1 MKTLMQ
7 KILAICFIIVL
18 LSHPLTARAETTL
31 TTSDTSVAIF
41 DTYFNWGNFYE
52 PDDTLFSAVEISG
65 QLRSAGLMNVTT
77 TTTIHH
83 PTPYTNTWNPSVGI
97 TYNKLLPTVAS
108 LPIGGLVFEFEVEA
122 TVAPG
127 IHQVL
132 NLQGAS
138 GLYPGALAQPGDVVV
153 ARVRAYSVHNRQY
166 RLRFEMELQING
178 VVVAEVLDD
187 NRTSDTTL
195 SIRGRSYNITYT
207 NPVVKTNPD
216 VTKYI
221 ASYVDWTEHLTAAWG
236 RTATNTIPDM
246 GLITDTSLTTDLG
259 DGLKTDTRLSADGVV
274 YNRIGVV
281 THHYLIQDDHALN
294 TTDPQYAG
302 DNTSATTSRTITVKT
317 PLAPNLIVRYGDGM
331 TAPNGDSIAGNIYDA
346 TALLNDCGGEAGW
359 TNKKLDIEV
368 NPAIAPNPIL
378 GTFDSVLKIPN
389 PSETITQSSSSAGGV
404 AKKKNYHTQTAASGV
419 IPTGVLTQQ
428 GVATNALSA
437 QVSGKLLVDLTNPVP
452 KAINN
457 GDGTFDDDSSDA
469 LSGLSSVH
477 ESLIAF
483 VPTGGLAPG
492 GEAYTKF
499 DELPTLVTGQ
509 YDVWVWAF
517 DKAGNSHKALALSN
531 QTING
536 ISIGFTKDAN
546 KEAIVHINGCPNKD
560 EMTVKSGC
568 HGDCREGT
576 HKELLSEEELTY
588 ELKVQNGD
596 TSNTLTGIF
605 TDYLPQG
612 MIPTS
617 TPTTSPDGKATSIAY
632 VEEGGRW
639 KITGNVSVEANGTAL
654 IPIACKAPADTDAS
668 LGADKVISNQATF
681 TWTLG
686 SGAGATTGSST
697 SNHANHRINT
707 APSITKE
714 ANLGAAIHESDCP
727 NSTSLEKIAGCKPE
741 CEAGNTGLVGAGD
754 IITYKMTFANP
765 SDAIYYFA
773 TDASSFYD
781 QMPVGVT
788 LSEQEWS
795 VSLSEPQGTFSDGG
809 TLPDTGTSSVTGT
822 WPHGGGN
829 SLEGLTFDVDS
840 NGITQ
845 EGNNSLSLAPGAT
858 LEITVKAKVTDAG
871 SDNLVNQVKSGYKLY
886 GDHNTSLT
894 TADTGVI
901 SLNSNYTTH
910 ERTIRGVATKFT
922 KVGADDLDTPLAGA
936 RFALYKWT
944 DTIAAYSGH
953 EEDILDVTKLNGVDD
968 GDATIKWLR
977 ATTDGADGTTS
988 DVFTTLADGKVDLG
1002 MLPDGI
1008 YTLIE
1013 TKAPDGYELPVGQWV
1028 LTINNSKGNT
1038 GDGDYK
1044 IEYTAKGEMLPP
1056 AVRIDTDAET
1066 GDLTYQVVNVRPFS
1080 IGMSGMNGTKGITII
1095 GLAIMLIAGVSYSI
1109 YNLKKSRK
1117 SRKKR

>member
-1 MKTLMQ
+1 MKITGRKIITLLV
-7 KILAICFIIVL
+7 ILASLVQSSSL
-18 LSHPLTARAETTL
+18 LVKGET
-31 TTSDTSVAIF
+31 
-41 DTYFNWGNFYE
+41 
-52 PDDTLFSAVEISG
+52 
-65 QLRSAGLMNVTT
+65 VTRRT
-77 TTTIHH
+77 G
-83 PTPYTNTWNPSVGI
+83 NPSANIWHFNALDDGMGKYGEFFLYDPSDSWAFTPAV
-97 TYNKLLPTVAS
+97 NKGGFGSADENGVIIETQNGGGPYGMQSFWYPAS
-108 LPIGGLVFEFEVEA
+108 WSHCTLVSRLRHF
-122 TVAPG
+122 
-127 IHQVL
+127 
-132 NLQGAS
+132 
-138 GLYPGALAQPGDVVV
+138 YPG
-153 ARVRAYSVHNRQY
+153 
-166 RLRFEMELQING
+166 FEGTIEAFSLG
-178 VVVAEVLDD
+178 
-187 NRTSDTTL
+187 TTL
-195 SIRGRSYNITYT
+195 SNDSVWTWTDYDLIQVSVPLLPGYLGYVYLNEECVGTFNYTSSDNYIVWGMHGATSTTRYNPKITMSSDIIFHVGDTVAWNKNITAT
-207 NPVVKTNPD
+207 
-216 VTKYI
+216 
-221 ASYVDWTEHLTAAWG
+221 WG
-236 RTATNTIPDM
+236 NTTINTIPTM
-246 GLITDTSLTTDLG
+246 GLITDMMLTTHLPDDLHTDARLST
-259 DGLKTDTRLSADGVV
+259 DGLTYD
-274 YNRIGVV
+274 RIG
-281 THHYLIQDDHALN
+281 HFSHNYLIQDDHALTN
-294 TTDPQYAG
+294 YAG
-302 DNTSATTSRTITVKT
+302 DTTSATTSRNITVKT
-317 PLAPNLIVRYGDGM
+317 PLAPDLLVKYGDGM

-346 TALLNDCGGEAGW
+346 SASLNDCGGEGGW

-368 NPAIAPNPIL
+368 NPAVAPDPIL
-378 GTFDSVLKIPN
+378 GTFDSVLRIPN

-404 AKKKNYHTQTAASGV
+404 AKKKDYHTQTSASGV

-437 QVSGKLLVDLTNPVP
+437 EASGKLLVDLTNPVP

-457 GDGTFDDDSSDA
+457 GDGTFTDDSSDA
-469 LSGLSSVH
+469 LSGLSGIH

-483 VPTGGLAPG
+483 VPTGGAAPG
-492 GEAYTKF
+492 EELYTKF
-499 DELPTLVTGQ
+499 DELPTLITGQ

-517 DKAGNSHKALALSN
+517 DKAGNSHKALALPN

-536 ISIGFTKDAN
+536 INIGFTKDAN

-560 EMTVKSGC
+560 EMTIKSGC

-596 TSNTLTGIF
+596 SSNTLTGIF

-617 TPTTSPDGKATSIAY
+617 TPTTSPDGKATNITY
-632 VEEGGRW
+632 VQEGGRW
-639 KITGNVSVEANGTAL
+639 KITGDVSVEANGTAL

-686 SGAGATTGSST
+686 SGAGATTGSSN

-707 APSITKE
+707 APTITKE
-714 ANLGAAIHESDCP
+714 ANLGAAIHAHNCA
-727 NSTSLEKIAGCKPE
+727 NSTSLEKIAGCKAE
-741 CEAGNTGLVGAGD
+741 CEAGSTGLVGTGD
-754 IITYKMTFANP
+754 IITYKMTFDNP

-781 QMPVGVT
+781 QMPAGVT
-788 LSEQEWS
+788 LSGQEWS
-795 VSLSEPQGTFSDGG
+795 VSLSEPQGTFSDDG
-809 TLPDTGTSSVTGT
+809 TLPGTGTSSVTGT

-858 LEITVKAKVTDAG
+858 LEITVKAKVTEAG

-886 GDHNTSLT
+886 GDHNASLT
-894 TADTGVI
+894 TADAGVI
-901 SLNSNYTTH
+901 SLDSNYVTH
-910 ERTIRGVATKFT
+910 LRTIRGVDTQFT
-922 KVGADDLDTPLAGA
+922 KVGADDLDVPLAGA
-936 RFALYKWT
+936 KFALYKWT
-944 DTIAAYSGH
+944 DTELAYAGH
-953 EEDILDVTKLNGVDD
+953 EEDILDVTQLNGVDD
-968 GDATIKWLR
+968 SDATINWLR

-1013 TKAPDGYELPVGQWV
+1013 IKAPDGYELPVGQWL
-1028 LTINNSKGNT
+1028 LTINNGKGNT

-1080 IGMSGMNGTKGITII
+1080 IGMSGMNGTKGITIL
-1095 GLAIMLIAGVSYSI
+1095 GLAIMLIAGISYSI
-1109 YNLKKSRK
+1109 YNLKKSK
-1117 SRKKR
+1117 AKKNKK